1 MMPTVTNAV
10 PSLVWAVI
18 SASVADRA
26 PYGPRN
32 DHEERKEDAGQTRQS
47 GELDGCGQ
55 FSA

>member
-1 MMPTVTNAV
+1 MPTVTNAV